1 MRSSRHNLGLGPEF
15 NPEPTPPTSDDENFI
30 GDFQIKTTIEE
41 KEIYRKEENNEE
53 ITSNMNE
60 EDSVDASDVVTK
72 DKTNDIVFSSES
84 SAGDKLS
91 DDSIKI
97 VEKNKIESKSS

>member
-1 MRSSRHNLGLGPEF
+1 
-15 NPEPTPPTSDDENFI
+15 
-30 GDFQIKTTIEE
+30 
-41 KEIYRKEENNEE
+41 
-53 ITSNMNE
+53 MNE

-84 SAGDKLS
+84 SAGDESS
-91 DDSIKI
+91 DNSIKI